1 LFIIPGFEPV
11 IMELLEYGAVNPVT
25 RSVFAISR
33 NIIPFWIAAA
43 FLVAVTLLILTTL
56 SSSPAG
62 RRFKESVFLKLP
74 VAGSLYHSSILS
86 KMAEAMAMTVA
97 AGCDMP
103 AALRYSSGASGC
115 EKLVLESN
123 VVAAQI
129 EQGANIMEAGQFCR
143 MIPKLFLYSVQLGS
157 QRNELQDNLYSL
169 GQMYAEQARCSQARL
184 QAFLCPLI
192 LVVVGTFIF
201 LAVLAMFLPMLQIV
215 SGLSG
220 AV

>member
-1 LFIIPGFEPV
+1 
-11 IMELLEYGAVNPVT
+11 
-25 RSVFAISR
+25 
-33 NIIPFWIAAA
+33 
-43 FLVAVTLLILTTL
+43 
-56 SSSPAG
+56 
-62 RRFKESVFLKLP
+62 
-74 VAGSLYHSSILS
+74 
-86 KMAEAMAMTVA
+86 MAEAMAMTVA

-115 EKLVLESN
+115 EKLALESS

-129 EQGANIMEAGQFCR
+129 EQGANIIEAGQFSKV
-143 MIPKLFLYSVQLGS
+143 IPRLFLYSIQFS
-157 QRNELQDNLYSL
+157 TQRNELQDNLYNL

-184 QAFLCPLI
+184 QAFLCPLM